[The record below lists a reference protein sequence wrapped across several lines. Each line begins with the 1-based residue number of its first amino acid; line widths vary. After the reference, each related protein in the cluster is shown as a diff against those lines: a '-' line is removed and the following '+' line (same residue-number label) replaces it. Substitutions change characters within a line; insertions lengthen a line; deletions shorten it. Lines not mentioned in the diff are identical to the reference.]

1 MMMMGLHVMGDVPF
15 RTVYIHGLV
24 RDERGQKMSKSKGNV
39 IDPLALIDQFGTDA
53 LRFTICALT
62 GPGRD
67 VKLSPAIVESYRS
80 FVTKLWNAARFCEMN
95 GVAPVPGFDPAQA
108 KLPLSRW
115 LLDSANVAVAEA
127 TAALDAYR
135 LNDYAAACYR
145 FTWNTYCDWF
155 LEFAKPVFAQG
166 ESPEASEIRAV
177 AAHVL
182 GTILRLLHPA
192 MPFVTEE
199 LWGAFGFGAEGT
211 LIRAPWPKPAA
222 ATEAE
227 AARAELDWIVGLITE
242 VRGVRSEMR
251 VPPSILAPILL
262 RDADAEAL
270 ARAARWEDTIRR
282 MARASEVRPLEGEAP
297 AGSAQAVLGPI
308 TIVLP
313 LAGLIDL
320 GAERVRLEKERA
332 KALEEARK
340 VQAKLSNESFV
351 SRAKPEVVEENRER
365 LAGFTAE
372 AARLEAALG
381 RLG

>member
-1 MMMMGLHVMGDVPF
+1 
-15 RTVYIHGLV
+15 
-24 RDERGQKMSKSKGNV
+24 
-39 IDPLALIDQFGTDA
+39 
-53 LRFTICALT
+53 
-62 GPGRD
+62 
-67 VKLSPAIVESYRS
+67 
-80 FVTKLWNAARFCEMN
+80 
-95 GVAPVPGFDPAQA
+95 
-108 KLPLSRW
+108 
-115 LLDSANVAVAEA
+115 
-127 TAALDAYR
+127 
-135 LNDYAAACYR
+135 
-145 FTWNTYCDWF
+145 
-155 LEFAKPVFAQG
+155 
-166 ESPEASEIRAV
+166 
-177 AAHVL
+177 
-182 GTILRLLHPA
+182 